1 MGESAELMLKTDRP
15 RKRATRQHYDA
26 TRREAN
32 SSMQSSMTQKDDR
45 AVNAEV
51 EAAGRTIGVVLFEGF
66 SFLMMSVISDLFRFA
81 NEAHAARSNGATFY
95 DVRFLSL
102 DGGQIRSSSSLDVW
116 THACEMHR
124 ATRFDVLF
132 IGDGEG
138 ARLAAAQP
146 RLLRWLAATLPG
158 CPMVEAFAEGREVLD
173 AARARGWRDGGCGQA
188 TVRAAA
194 DASDWATPTTTALAR
209 VKRDLGVLVA
219 HEVASRLSSAGASAL
234 NSVFVKGSAASSTQR
249 VRAAV
254 QWFEANCTHAV
265 QVSDVARM
273 AAMSERNFLRCF
285 KVETGLTPL
294 KFLLRAR
301 LELTSTL
308 LVSTDLSLDGIARRC
323 GWRGGETMARVF
335 VKRFACTPA
344 EYRLRARSRMPK
356 ATECIPVVQG
366 AN

>member
-1 MGESAELMLKTDRP
+1 
-15 RKRATRQHYDA
+15 RA
-26 TRREAN
+26 
-32 SSMQSSMTQKDDR
+32 
-45 AVNAEV
+45 
-51 EAAGRTIGVVLFEGF
+51 
-66 SFLMMSVISDLFRFA
+66 
-81 NEAHAARSNGATFY
+81 
-95 DVRFLSL
+95 
-102 DGGQIRSSSSLDVW
+102 
-116 THACEMHR
+116 
-124 ATRFDVLF
+124 
-132 IGDGEG
+132 
-138 ARLAAAQP
+138 P
-146 RLLRWLAATLPG
+146 
-158 CPMVEAFAEGREVLD
+158 
-173 AARARGWRDGGCGQA
+173 
-188 TVRAAA
+188 A
-194 DASDWATPTTTALAR
+194 DASGWATPTTTALAR

-234 NSVFVKGSAASSTQR
+234 NSAFVKGTAASSTQR

-265 QVSDVARM
+265 QVADVARM

-308 LVSTDLSLDGIARRC
+308 LVSTDLSLDGIAKRC

-344 EYRLRARSRMPK
+344 EYRVRARLRMPK
-356 ATECIPVVQG
+356 VAECNPIVQG